1 MRHPNRFWVFAAI
14 TSFLSASLPLE
25 AKAPAPQ
32 PTPSAAKTETGKPV
46 VAPLDSRL
54 SIDDLG
60 FSASDTKSDPL
71 LQAKLAKRSH
81 KLKAHQV
88 MGLLTAVP
96 MAATAILAGNVKHNS
111 NNRNLHAAV
120 GSITTAMYLTTAYL
134 ALTAPKIPGS
144 KHSGSTRL
152 HRYLAVVHG
161 TMMIATPILGAMAKR
176 QLDQNEGVP
185 HYKIHGIANMHGAA
199 AALLL
204 ISYGA
209 AMSVMV
215 INF

>member
-1 MRHPNRFWVFAAI
+1 MRHPNRLWVFAVI
-14 TSFLSASLPLE
+14 TSFLTASLPLE

-32 PTPSAAKTETGKPV
+32 PTPAAAKAEPSKPV

-54 SIDDLG
+54 SVDDLG
-60 FSASDTKSDPL
+60 FSASDTKSDPA
-71 LQAKLAKRSH
+71 LQAKLTKRSH

-88 MGLLTAVP
+88 MGLLTAIP
-96 MAATAILAGNVKHNS
+96 MVGTAILAGNVKHNS
-111 NNRNLHAAV
+111 NNRNLHMAV
-120 GSITTAMYLTTAYL
+120 GLATTGMYLTTAYL

-152 HRYLAVVHG
+152 HRYLAIVHG

-176 QLDQNEGVP
+176 QLDENQGAP
-185 HYKIHGIANMHGAA
+185 HYRIHGIANMHGAA